1 MPIVK
6 RDITFSSTG
15 DSSNVQPPTI
25 NAAKGKHPNQ
35 VFTTRFTPL
44 ITWLPKSLFVQF
56 QRAANIYFF
65 FICVLVCFPWS
76 PTMWQSTVNPF
87 VLVLLW
93 TALKDLYEDRRRKR
107 DDDAENF
114 RKCTR
119 YNFRTKAFETVRW
132 MDVLCGDLIFV
143 YPDEAF
149 PADMLL
155 IRAAGGQAFIS
166 TVNLD
171 GETNLK
177 ERRAVELCSA
187 LTTHAGEDGPP
198 GDTAAAEKVGIS
210 TAQLLFQ
217 QGLELHLEM
226 PKPHLTDMDG
236 NVQLSAM
243 TGEVRKT
250 LENLKVD
257 TTCYLNYE
265 HFVPRGCVLRNTP
278 WILAIA
284 AYVGDESKSRLNV
297 ASTAAKISNMQRYL
311 NFCIIG
317 LVATL
322 IIFCLYA
329 AIRGAGED
337 SIDDDFHITFLK
349 YVIILYPI
357 VPISLYVVYEMVKLI
372 LGFQINF
379 DKQMYDKRTDKNA
392 AARTADLVEEIGQV
406 DFIFSDK
413 TGTLTENEMVF
424 ARACIQGHDLGDFR
438 RTGEAQ
444 ASGIVETQKLLANFD
459 DPRRAE
465 VRWFFFCLVTCHTAQ
480 VDIGEDGVPKYSGSS
495 PDEVAFLDAAHS
507 IGISFQARRRQ
518 PGSSGWE
525 LHITGPPGESPHILT
540 VLCEIPFNSD
550 RKRMSIICEHK
561 GEFFCITK
569 GADNVIS
576 ALCDEPFSPPVLD
589 HLQQYSMQGLRTLAI
604 ASKIVDQSFLE
615 GWQKRYAAAGSAPSE
630 EREKLL
636 AASAAE
642 MENSLMLS
650 GISAIED
657 KLQEG
662 VPEAIVTVK
671 AAGIRFWVLTGD
683 KTETAVEIVRACR
696 LFTDD
701 MTLAYMTNAQ
711 SEEHTRQLVEEAK
724 KKLTGVEGGGLILD
738 GTFAKYALV
747 DNECRISLY
756 QLAIASKAC
765 VCCRLSPQQ
774 KRRLVELVKEQNAL
788 GITLAIGDGA
798 NDVSMIQGAHVG
810 IGVRGKEG
818 NQAVQASDIAISQ
831 FRFLVPLLLCHGR
844 RAYRR
849 VALFLCYYIYKHVV
863 IAVADMIWAHQYRFG
878 GAIGFPEWL
887 SSFYSV
893 FFTSLPIMVIAG
905 FDQDVPDEVACNT
918 PSLYEEGLKRMRFNG
933 RIFIIW
939 MLSAVWHGAL
949 AWIPPYYTVGDDN
962 TETDAFWLG
971 SCTSFSLVVTF
982 VDLRLWMVAMNPFS
996 KPTLGVLI
1004 FSYVLYWITLFV
1016 MGHGLGDDP
1025 DAAWNLQYQINGI
1038 PAKMFENTDA
1048 LLCLLLLPFAL
1059 LIDLAIYVIDKF
1071 MRPFP
1076 LDKARWDLGKKPDKA
1091 GSKQDAKQTQAPQNT
1106 PQPAW

>member
-1 MPIVK
+1 
-6 RDITFSSTG
+6 
-15 DSSNVQPPTI
+15 VQPPTI

-56 QRAANIYFF
+56 QRVANIYFLM
-65 FICVLVCFPWS
+65 ICILVCFPWS

-87 VLVLLW
+87 CLVLLW

-107 DDDAENF
+107 DDDAENY
-114 RKCTR
+114 RKCTK
-119 YNFRTKAFETVRW
+119 YDFATKTFSEVRW
-132 MDVLCGDLIFV
+132 SDVLCGDLIWV
-143 YPDEAF
+143 WTDQAF

-155 IRAAGGQAFIS
+155 LRAAGGQAFIS

-187 LTTHAGEDGPP
+187 LTLHAGEDGPP
-198 GDTAAAEKVGIS
+198 GDRQAAEKVGIS
-210 TAQLLFQ
+210 TAQLLFE
-217 QGLELHLEM
+217 QGLELHLDM
-226 PKPHLTDMDG
+226 PKPHLTDMEG
-236 NVQLSAM
+236 NVQLSSM
-243 TGEVRKT
+243 TDPVRKT

-265 HFVPRGCVLRNTP
+265 HFVPRGCVLRNTQ

-284 AYVGDESKSRLNV
+284 AYVGDESKARLNV
-297 ASTAAKISNMQRYL
+297 ATTDAKISNMQRYL
-311 NFCIIG
+311 NICVIG
-317 LVATL
+317 LVTTL
-322 IIFCLYA
+322 ITFCLYA
-329 AIRGAGED
+329 ALRGTLLD
-337 SIDDDFHITFLK
+337 LDDDFHLTFLK
-349 YVIILYPI
+349 YLIILYPI
-357 VPISLYVVYEMVKLI
+357 VPISLYVIYEMVKLI
-372 LGFQINF
+372 LGFQINL
-379 DKQMYDKRTDKNA
+379 DKQMYDERTQKNA
-392 AARTADLVEEIGQV
+392 FARTADLVEELGQV

-424 ARACIQGHDLGDFR
+424 ARCCIQGHDLGDFR
-438 RTGEAQ
+438 RSGEAQ
-444 ASGIVETQKLLANFD
+444 ASGIVETQKLLAQLD

-576 ALCDEPFSPPVLD
+576 ALCDEPFSTPVLE

-615 GWQKRYAAAGSAPSE
+615 SWQKRYAAAGTAPAE

-636 AASAAE
+636 ASAAAE

-711 SEEHTRQLVEEAK
+711 NEEHTKQLIEDAK
-724 KKLTGVEGGGLILD
+724 KKLVGVEGGGLILD

-747 DNECRISLY
+747 DNYCRVALY
-756 QLAIASKAC
+756 ELAISSKAC

-774 KRRLVELVKEQNAL
+774 KRRLVELVKDQNKL

-810 IGVRGKEG
+810 VGVRGKEG

-831 FRFLVPLLLCHGR
+831 FRFLVPLLFCHGR

-863 IAVADMIWAHQYRFG
+863 IAVGDMIWAHQYRFG

-893 FFTSLPIMVIAG
+893 FFTSLPVMVVVG
-905 FDQDVPDEVACNT
+905 MDQDLPDEVACNT
-918 PSLYEEGLKRMRFNG
+918 PSLYEEGLKRMRFNY
-933 RIFIIW
+933 RIFVIW

-949 AWIPPYYTVGDDN
+949 AWTIPFYAVGGGEVKTYKNFKQDDLP
-962 TETDAFWLG
+962 EAFWLG

-982 VDLRLWMVAMNPFS
+982 VDLRLWMVSMNPLS
-996 KPTLGVLI
+996 KPTVGVLV
-1004 FSYVLYWITLFV
+1004 FSYLLYWLCVFV

-1025 DAAWNLQYQINGI
+1025 NNAFNLQPQINGI
-1038 PAKMFENTDA
+1038 PSQMFEDTNA
-1048 LLCLLLLPFAL
+1048 LLCVLLLPFGL
-1059 LIDLAIYVIDKF
+1059 LIDLAIYLATKF
-1071 MRPFP
+1071 LRPYP
-1076 LDKARWDLGKKPDKA
+1076 LDKVRWERGWKYAKGTRQLNDAQQSKP
-1091 GSKQDAKQTQAPQNT
+1091 QT
-1106 PQPAW
+1106 AW